1 MVVEALRDGCVEL
14 AAGRLVLVDCTLRD
28 GGYHNAWDFSP
39 ELIQDYL
46 DAMAAI
52 PVDYVELGFRSM
64 DVQGFRG
71 GCAYTTDG
79 FIRLFNVPDGLKLG
93 VMVNVAE
100 LSRHPDGVSKALGG
114 LFTESSD
121 SPVSLVRLACHFD
134 EFDTA
139 LDACSWLQRKGY
151 LVSLNIMQ
159 VADRSEAEIEDVANR
174 ASERPPDVLY
184 FADSMGGLDADGIS
198 RIVSVVRRRWSGS
211 LGVHTHDNMG
221 RALTNTLRAIAEG
234 VSWVDATVTGMGR
247 GPGNA
252 RMENLAI
259 EVSEIRA
266 TPIGISPLLALISD
280 YFRKMQDMYGWGT
293 NPYYYLAGKYGI
305 HPTYIQVMLSDSRYM
320 SDDILS
326 VIEHLREVG
335 GKHFQVDELEIGRN
349 FYCGAPSG
357 SWAPAEMFQ
366 DRQVLVLGSG
376 PGVAKH
382 RAALTQLI
390 EVRQPLVVALN
401 ADLELA
407 DELVDLR
414 VASHPFRLLSN
425 SDVYL
430 KFSQPLVA
438 PVSAFPE
445 SVSVSLEGKE
455 VLDFGLVVEP
465 DVFNFGELYC
475 VLPTSLTAFYSLA
488 LAVSGGAREIL
499 LAGFDGYPLGD
510 QRNGEIGHLLETFL
524 EVEGVPPVTAIT
536 PTVYPLSVRSVYSML

>member
-1 MVVEALRDGCVEL
+1 MIARVLKDGCAGM
-14 AAGRLVLVDCTLRD
+14 AAGGLVLVDCTLRD

-64 DVQGFRG
+64 EVQGFLG
-71 GCAYTTDG
+71 GCAYTSDG
-79 FIRLFNVPDGLKLG
+79 FIRLFDIPDGLNLG
-93 VMVNVAE
+93 VMVNVGE
-100 LSRHPDGVSKALGG
+100 LCRHPDGVSEALGG

-151 LVSLNIMQ
+151 LVGLNIMQ
-159 VADRSEAEIEDVANR
+159 VAGRSEAEIEDVANR

-198 RIVSVVRRRWSGS
+198 RIVSVVRRGWSGS

-252 RMENLAI
+252 RTENLAI

-266 TPIGISPLLALISD
+266 TPIDISPLLALISK
-280 YFRKMQDMYGWGT
+280 YFRKMQDKYGWGT

-320 SDDILS
+320 SDDIFS
-326 VIEHLREVG
+326 VIEHLKEVG
-335 GKHFQVDELEIGRN
+335 GKRFRVDELEIGRN
-349 FYCGAPSG
+349 SYRGAPSG
-357 SWAPAEMFQ
+357 SWAPAEMLK
-366 DRQVLVLGSG
+366 DRQALILGSG

-382 RAALTQLI
+382 RVALTQLI

-407 DELVDLR
+407 DDLIDLR

-438 PVSAFPE
+438 PASALPE

-455 VLDFGLVVEP
+455 VLDFGLAVEP
-465 DVFNFGELYC
+465 DVFNFGEVHC
-475 VLPTSLTAFYSLA
+475 VLPTSLTAFYALA

-524 EVEGVPPVTAIT
+524 GVEGVPPVTAIT